1 MAQPFLA
8 GLPESRPLRL
18 AKPVDRF
25 ARAKV
30 HIADLLSK
38 MSQPSYSRGPELQLR
53 EQTIFDALSQMA
65 ARRPAHEALVVR
77 HQNIRLTYS
86 QLKQRVEESARGLT
100 GLGLRPGDRIG
111 VWASSCVEWVL
122 LFLACARTGIVQV
135 NVNPAYRS
143 KDLGFVLRKS
153 RIRAL
158 FLHSHDARADY
169 RQILAEATAGE
180 QLPLQHVVYFA
191 EDSWARMLADAVEL
205 PSHQIE
211 PHDVCN
217 IQYTSGTTGSPKG
230 VLLTHHNILNNGWIF
245 SKWLQLTPQ
254 DRCCDCFPLYHCA
267 GCVLGVLTCLSSG
280 ATLILPS
287 PQFDAGKT
295 LEAVAEERATT
306 LLGSPTMFI
315 AELGHP
321 EFKRFDLTSLRT
333 GGMGGAP
340 CPIEVMKRVVEDMHC
355 REMTVIYGQTEA
367 SPLISMS
374 RSDDSLEKRV
384 ETIGHAIS
392 SIEVKIVSS
401 ATGETVPVG
410 VQGELCT
417 RGYHVM
423 KGYDEDPEATRKA
436 IDEQGWLH
444 TGDLATMRPDG
455 YLRITGRAKDM
466 IIRGGENIYPREVE
480 EFLYSHPK
488 VMHVQVVGLPSAK
501 WGEVVLAWIRL
512 KPGESCAE
520 KEIRDFCEGKI
531 AYFKIPEYVRF
542 VEAFPMTV
550 SGKVQ
555 KFIIREQEIRERG
568 FEEIARIRTA

>member
-1 MAQPFLA
+1 MPQL
-8 GLPESRPLRL
+8 
-18 AKPVDRF
+18 
-25 ARAKV
+25 
-30 HIADLLSK
+30 
-38 MSQPSYSRGPELQLR
+38 SYSRGPHLALR
-53 EQTIFDALSQMA
+53 DETIFEALAEMA
-65 ARRPAHEALVVR
+65 ARHPAGEALVVR
-77 HQNIRLTYS
+77 HQNARLSYRE
-86 QLKQRVEESARGLT
+86 LKDRVDETARGLV
-100 GLGLRPGDRIG
+100 GLGLKPGDRIG

-143 KDLGFVLRKS
+143 QDLGFVLRKS
-153 RIRAL
+153 KIKAL
-158 FLHSHDARADY
+158 FLHCQDARADY
-169 RQILAEATAGE
+169 RQILEETIAGR
-180 QLPLQHVVYFA
+180 QLPLEHAVYLD
-191 EDSWARMLADAVEL
+191 EHSWTSMLADGVDVPATE
-205 PSHQIE
+205 IK

-245 SKWLQLTPQ
+245 AKWMQLSPQ
-254 DRCCDCFPLYHCA
+254 DRCCNCFPLYHTA
-267 GCVLGVLTCLSSG
+267 GCVLGILTCLTSG
-280 ATLILPS
+280 ATLILPAS
-287 PQFDAGKT
+287 QFDAGKT
-295 LEAVAEERATT
+295 LEAVEAERATA

-315 AELGHP
+315 AQLGHP

-340 CPIEVMKRVVEDMHC
+340 CPIEVMKRVVEEMHC
-355 REMTVIYGQTEA
+355 PDMMVIYGQTES

-374 RSDDSLEKRV
+374 RSDDSLERRV

-392 SIEVKIVSS
+392 SIEVKIISP

-410 VQGELCT
+410 MQGELCT

-423 KGYDEDPEATRKA
+423 KGYDEEPEATRKT
-436 IDEQGWLH
+436 IDAEGWLH

-455 YLRITGRAKDM
+455 YLGITGRAKDM

-488 VMHVQVVGLPSAK
+488 VMDVQVVGLPNAR

-512 KPGESCAE
+512 KAGQTCTE
-520 KEIRDFCEGKI
+520 KEIQNFCQGKI
-531 AYFKIPEYVRF
+531 AYFKIPEHVRF
-542 VEAFPMTV
+542 VDAFPMTV

-555 KFIIREQEIRERG
+555 KFIIRDREIRERG
-568 FEEIARIRTA
+568 LEEVARIRTA

>member
-1 MAQPFLA
+1 MPQL
-8 GLPESRPLRL
+8 
-18 AKPVDRF
+18 
-25 ARAKV
+25 
-30 HIADLLSK
+30 
-38 MSQPSYSRGPELQLR
+38 SYSRGPHLALR
-53 EQTIFDALSQMA
+53 DETIFEALAEMA
-65 ARRPAHEALVVR
+65 ARHPAGEALVVR
-77 HQNIRLTYS
+77 HQNARLSYRE
-86 QLKQRVEESARGLT
+86 LKDRVDETARGLV

-143 KDLGFVLRKS
+143 QDLGFVLRKS
-153 RIRAL
+153 RIKAL
-158 FLHSHDARADY
+158 FLHCQDARADY
-169 RQILAEATAGE
+169 RQILEETIAGR
-180 QLPLQHVVYFA
+180 QLPLEHAVYLD
-191 EDSWARMLADAVEL
+191 EHSWTSMLADGVDVPATE
-205 PSHQIE
+205 IK

-245 SKWLQLTPQ
+245 AKWMQLSPQ
-254 DRCCDCFPLYHCA
+254 DRCCNCFPLYHTA
-267 GCVLGVLTCLSSG
+267 GCVLGILTCLTSG
-280 ATLILPS
+280 ATLILPAS
-287 PQFDAGKT
+287 QFDAGKT
-295 LEAVAEERATT
+295 LEAVEAERATA

-315 AELGHP
+315 AQLGHP

-340 CPIEVMKRVVEDMHC
+340 CPIEVMKRVVEEMHC
-355 REMTVIYGQTEA
+355 PDMMVIYGQTES

-374 RSDDSLEKRV
+374 RSDDSLERRV

-392 SIEVKIVSS
+392 SIEVKIISP

-410 VQGELCT
+410 MQGELCT

-423 KGYDEDPEATRKA
+423 KGYDEEPEATRKT
-436 IDEQGWLH
+436 IDAEGWLH

-455 YLRITGRAKDM
+455 YLGITGRAKDM

-488 VMHVQVVGLPSAK
+488 VMDVQVVGLPNAR

-512 KPGESCAE
+512 KAGQTCTE
-520 KEIRDFCEGKI
+520 KEIQNFCQGKI
-531 AYFKIPEYVRF
+531 AYFKIPEHVRF
-542 VEAFPMTV
+542 VDAFPMTV

-555 KFIIREQEIRERG
+555 KFIIRDREIRERG
-568 FEEIARIRTA
+568 LEEVARIRTA